1 MNTFRSINIIIPM
14 AGKGKRF
21 YEKGYKLPK
30 PFIDVHGK
38 MMIERVLDNLW
49 LPAAKYFLIVLQ
61 EHIKDY
67 KQYVD
72 KINANYDSEI
82 IPIYKTTD
90 GPACTVLAAHRQL
103 NNELPLLIANSDQI
117 VDIEISDYIDD
128 CFKRNL
134 DGSIMTFKDS
144 DPKWSFA
151 KINEKKLVIEVR
163 EKVPISDNAT
173 VGIYFFKEGKH
184 FFNGAIDMIA
194 AADKTNNEY
203 YVCPIYNYI
212 IRQGSNI
219 GIFEID
225 SDKMH
230 GTGTPED
237 LEHYL
242 SKLSPPTKEVDYM
255 FA

>member
-1 MNTFRSINIIIPM
+1 MNTSRRINVVIPM
-14 AGKGKRF
+14 AGKGSRF
-21 YEKGYKLPK
+21 YEKGYKIPK

-38 MMIERVLDNLW
+38 MMIERVLDNLQ
-49 LPAAKYFLIVLQ
+49 LPTAKYFLIALQ
-61 EHIKDY
+61 EHIENY
-67 KQYVD
+67 KQYFN
-72 KINANYDSEI
+72 KINVNYDSEI

-90 GPACTVLAAHRQL
+90 GPACTVLATHRQI
-103 NNELPLLIANSDQI
+103 NNEIPLLIANSDQV
-117 VDIEISDYIDD
+117 VDIKISDYIDD

-134 DGSIMTFKDS
+134 DGSIMTFKAT

-151 KINEKKLVIEVR
+151 KINQKRLVTEVK
-163 EKVPISDNAT
+163 EKVPISNNAT
-173 VGIYFFKEGKH
+173 VGIYFFKEGKY

-212 IRQGSNI
+212 IRQGGNI

-225 SDKMH
+225 PGKMH

-237 LEHYL
+237 LEEYL
-242 SKLSPPTKEVDYM
+242 FKIKKH
-255 FA
+255 A